1 MDKYTH
7 MCTAISAR
15 LVDNRRSMA
24 RVVKRID
31 AALPQIVQ
39 ATLSS
44 ILFTASHYGTTP
56 ITSSNTLQWT

>member
-1 MDKYTH
+1 
-7 MCTAISAR
+7 
-15 LVDNRRSMA
+15 MA

-44 ILFTASHYGTTP
+44 TLFTASHYGTTP